1 MKTGGYE
8 IGQVFHI
15 GSNGPLW
22 RTHTEA
28 GDALVALRSPRD
40 GEQNLA
46 RWKAWASISS
56 RHVVALRDVVRS
68 DDGRWAIIEDYVR
81 GRTLDSELGS
91 ADLRPIATR
100 RQIVHGIAAG
110 VSALHAAGIVHGDL
124 TPANI
129 IITPE
134 GRAVI
139 IDLVDELGEGEGTPE
154 WSLETSGKA
163 GDRQCLHRIA
173 ALLNMEEE
181 LERLGFDSASSGQS
195 CATPTVVEAEEHV
208 ILREPVD
215 PERIIAQL
223 RAAALREETVTD
235 HDNDDTSPRIRH
247 RSEAPRIGR
256 RLRVSILAGGL
267 VVIIA
272 GLAIMAY
279 GMWRGTSQATG
290 SAPGTQSS
298 GQRSPSPTA
307 SSMCEPTVLT
317 DLINRAIATRDR
329 AVVDGDASALQLV
342 LGGELLEEDT
352 SRIDTMRSQGVRVAA
367 LSSTIDNVAVLSC
380 EQGAIDVGATLTVQ
394 SSQVCGANGCE
405 NRDTPEATDLVIR
418 VDPVS
423 GKVVKAQPVT
433 ADDGQSDTGPGSA
446 G

>member
-1 MKTGGYE
+1 MKICGYE

-22 RTHTEA
+22 RTRTEA

-124 TPANI
+124 TPTNI

-139 IDLVDELGEGEGTPE
+139 IDLIDEISDGEGTPG

-163 GDRQCLHRIA
+163 GDQQCLRRIA
-173 ALLNMEEE
+173 ALLSMEEE
-181 LERLGFDSASSGQS
+181 LDHLGFDSASSGQS
-195 CATPTVVEAEEHV
+195 GATPTVAEADEHV

-215 PERIIAQL
+215 PERVIAQL

-235 HDNDDTSPRIRH
+235 HDNDDSSPGAGHRSKAPRIR
-247 RSEAPRIGR
+247 RWG
-256 RLRVSILAGGL
+256 RVSILAGGL
-267 VVIIA
+267 VVIIT

-279 GMWRGTSQATG
+279 GTWRGTSQG
-290 SAPGTQSS
+290 RDSAPGTQSS
-298 GQRSPSPTA
+298 GARSASPAA

-317 DLINRAIATRDR
+317 DLISRAIATRDR
-329 AVVDGDASALQLV
+329 AVVDGDASALQSV
-342 LGGELLEEDT
+342 LGGELLEQDT

-394 SSQVCGANGCE
+394 SSQVCRADECE
-405 NRDTPEATDLVIR
+405 NRDIPEVTDLVIR

-423 GKVVKAQPVT
+423 RKVVKAEPV
-433 ADDGQSDTGPGSA
+433 APDDGQSTTGTGSA

>member
-1 MKTGGYE
+1 MKIGGYD

-22 RTHTEA
+22 RTRTDA
-28 GDALVALRSPRD
+28 GDALVALRSPRE
-40 GEQNLA
+40 GEHNLA

-56 RHVVALRDVVRS
+56 RHVVTLRDVVRS
-68 DDGRWAIIEDYVR
+68 DDGRWAIVEDYVR

-110 VSALHAAGIVHGDL
+110 VSALHAAGIAHGDL
-124 TPANI
+124 TPTNI

-139 IDLVDELGEGEGTPE
+139 IDLIDEIGDGEGTPG
-154 WSLETSGKA
+154 WSLETSGMA
-163 GDRQCLHRIA
+163 GDRQCLRQIA
-173 ALLNMEEE
+173 TLLNMDEE
-181 LERLGFDSASSGQS
+181 LEALGFSDSSSGHAD
-195 CATPTVVEAEEHV
+195 ATPTVTEADEHV

-223 RAAALREETVTD
+223 RAAALREDTVTEYD
-235 HDNDDTSPRIRH
+235 EGDFSQDMRH
-247 RSEAPRIGR
+247 RSGARRIGR
-256 RLRVSILAGGL
+256 RWRVGILVGGL
-267 VVIIA
+267 VVIMA
-272 GLAIMAY
+272 GLAIIAY
-279 GMWRGTSQATG
+279 GTWRETSQARG

-298 GQRSPSPTA
+298 GPETSSPAP
-307 SSMCEPTVLT
+307 SSMCEPAALT
-317 DLINRAIATRDR
+317 DLISRAIATRDR
-329 AVVDGDASALQLV
+329 AVVDGDTSALDSV
-342 LGGELLEEDT
+342 LGGELLEQDT
-352 SRIDTMRSQGVRVAA
+352 TRIDTMRSQGVRVAA

-394 SSQVCGANGCE
+394 SSQVCRADECE
-405 NRDTPEATDLVIR
+405 NRDIPEATDLVIR

-433 ADDGQSDTGPGSA
+433 ADDGQSDTAPGSA

>member
-1 MKTGGYE
+1 MKIGGYE

-22 RTHTEA
+22 RTRTEA

-40 GEQNLA
+40 GERNLA

-139 IDLVDELGEGEGTPE
+139 IDLIDELGEGEGTPG

-181 LERLGFDSASSGQS
+181 LEQLGFDSASSGQT

-208 ILREPVD
+208 IVREPVD

-235 HDNDDTSPRIRH
+235 HDNDDTSPRLRH

-256 RLRVSILAGGL
+256 RLRVSILVGGL
-267 VVIIA
+267 VVIIT

-307 SSMCEPTVLT
+307 SSMCELTVLT

>member
-1 MKTGGYE
+1 MKIGGYD

-22 RTHTEA
+22 RTRTDA
-28 GDALVALRSPRD
+28 GDALVALRSPRE
-40 GEQNLA
+40 GEHNLA

-56 RHVVALRDVVRS
+56 RHVVTLRDVVRS
-68 DDGRWAIIEDYVR
+68 DDGRWAIVEDYVR

-139 IDLVDELGEGEGTPE
+139 IDLVDELGEGEGTPG

-181 LERLGFDSASSGQS
+181 LEQLGFDSASSGQS

-235 HDNDDTSPRIRH
+235 HDSDDTSPRIRH

-256 RLRVSILAGGL
+256 RLRVNILAGGL

-279 GMWRGTSQATG
+279 GMWRSTSQATG

-329 AVVDGDASALQLV
+329 AVVDGDASALQSV
-342 LGGELLEEDT
+342 LGGELLEQDT

>member
-1 MKTGGYE
+1 MKIGGYE

-22 RTHTEA
+22 RTRTEA

-40 GEQNLA
+40 GERNLA

-139 IDLVDELGEGEGTPE
+139 IDLIDELGEGEGTPG

-181 LERLGFDSASSGQS
+181 LEQLGFDSASSGQT
-195 CATPTVVEAEEHV
+195 CATPTVVEAKEHV
-208 ILREPVD
+208 IVREPVD

-235 HDNDDTSPRIRH
+235 HDNDDTSPRLRH

-256 RLRVSILAGGL
+256 RLRVSILVGGL
-267 VVIIA
+267 VVIIT

>member
-1 MKTGGYE
+1 MKIGGYE

-22 RTHTEA
+22 RTRTEA

-40 GEQNLA
+40 GERNLA

-139 IDLVDELGEGEGTPE
+139 IDLIDELGEGEGTPG

-181 LERLGFDSASSGQS
+181 LEQLGFDSASSGQT

-208 ILREPVD
+208 IVREPVD

-235 HDNDDTSPRIRH
+235 HDNDDTSPRLRH

-256 RLRVSILAGGL
+256 RLRVSILVGGL
-267 VVIIA
+267 VVIIT

-342 LGGELLEEDT
+342 IGGELLEEDT

>member
-1 MKTGGYE
+1 MKIGGYE

-22 RTHTEA
+22 RTRTEA

-40 GEQNLA
+40 GERNLA

-139 IDLVDELGEGEGTPE
+139 IDLIDELGEGEGTPG

-181 LERLGFDSASSGQS
+181 LEQLGFDSASSGQT

-208 ILREPVD
+208 IVREPVD

-235 HDNDDTSPRIRH
+235 HDNDDTSPRLRH

-256 RLRVSILAGGL
+256 RLRVSILVGGL
-267 VVIIA
+267 VVIIT

>member
-1 MKTGGYE
+1 MKIGGYE

-22 RTHTEA
+22 RTRTEA

-40 GEQNLA
+40 GERNLA

-139 IDLVDELGEGEGTPE
+139 IDLIDELGEGEGTPG

-181 LERLGFDSASSGQS
+181 LEQLGFDSASSGQT

-208 ILREPVD
+208 IVREPVD

-235 HDNDDTSPRIRH
+235 HDNDDTSPRLRH

-317 DLINRAIATRDR
+317 DLISRAIATRDR
-329 AVVDGDASALQLV
+329 AVMDGDASALQSV
-342 LGGELLEEDT
+342 LGGELLEQDT

-367 LSSTIDNVAVLSC
+367 LSSRIDNVAVLSC

-394 SSQVCGANGCE
+394 SSQVCSANGCD
-405 NRDTPEATDLVIR
+405 NRDTPDATDLVIR

-433 ADDGQSDTGPGSA
+433 ADDGQSDTAPGSA

>member
-1 MKTGGYE
+1 
-8 IGQVFHI
+8 
-15 GSNGPLW
+15 
-22 RTHTEA
+22 
-28 GDALVALRSPRD
+28 
-40 GEQNLA
+40 
-46 RWKAWASISS
+46 
-56 RHVVALRDVVRS
+56 
-68 DDGRWAIIEDYVR
+68 
-81 GRTLDSELGS
+81 
-91 ADLRPIATR
+91 
-100 RQIVHGIAAG
+100 
-110 VSALHAAGIVHGDL
+110 
-124 TPANI
+124 
-129 IITPE
+129 
-134 GRAVI
+134 
-139 IDLVDELGEGEGTPE
+139 
-154 WSLETSGKA
+154 
-163 GDRQCLHRIA
+163 
-173 ALLNMEEE
+173 MEEE